1 MFSGYELRGR
11 LFGLIASLVVLV
23 SITAICTWLW
33 TYHSAP
39 LLEIAK
45 DRFSLSF
52 VLALLI
58 LLYLLLIALRAAHEP
73 QYGMYLFG
81 RAQEVIFLRQVGI
94 LVAPFIVMASLG
106 ISYGIERWQ
115 LPLSLVG
122 WLAAFCAVIGF
133 IKDITGAWLRPIEL
147 ERFFLLPTV
156 QPEAGKK
163 LLTESSIKPPE
174 DCRQLM
180 PTWQGRVLCVPTTTD
195 WEVLNG
201 FLISPKVNLA
211 LQNSNS
217 VLSKRELKRLATA
230 YKLPESLLNFRET
243 ALIHTRAKGGLLHNE
258 SKIRL
263 CDDLFRNLD
272 TTTSRPI
279 EIQKTSYYLSVCSN
293 ELTGFEII
301 PRDGASRTGT
311 DLFNYVRLAPSGMV
325 IDLKNSQLSNH
336 LGGGTL
342 GITRQ
347 GKIFLNKQG
356 RLNVVSPGLLVP
368 SGSGSFDWKDQRR
381 ATDLST
387 LVKTGL
393 ERELIEECGLAPAN
407 IGKTI
412 VLGMGRDL
420 ARGGKP
426 EFFGVTLLIENDQVV
441 QPSIKVAEVGFVDLH
456 DDIDLVLG
464 KPEHIVEQLEKWL
477 DKNHARCS
485 TTLVLNL
492 RLLIAA
498 SPEVHAEIFSHLNA

>member
-1 MFSGYELRGR
+1 MFSGFELRGR
-11 LFGLIASLVVLV
+11 RFGLLALLVVLV
-23 SITAICTWLW
+23 CITATCTWLW
-33 TYHSAP
+33 IHHSTP
-39 LLEIAK
+39 LLEIAM

-52 VLALLI
+52 VLALLV
-58 LLYLLLIALRAAHEP
+58 LLYLLLIAVRAAHEP
-73 QYGMYLFG
+73 QYGMFLFG
-81 RAQEVIFLRQVGI
+81 RAQEVIFLRQGGL
-94 LVAPFIVMASLG
+94 LVAPFIVIASLG
-106 ISYGIERWQ
+106 IGYYKEPWQ
-115 LPLSLVG
+115 APLSLVG
-122 WLAAFCAVIGF
+122 WLAAVYAVYGF

-147 ERFFLLPTV
+147 ERFFLLPMV
-156 QPEAGKK
+156 RPESGKA

-174 DCRQLM
+174 DSRQLQ
-180 PTWQGRVLCVPTTTD
+180 PAWRGRVLCVPTTTD
-195 WEVLNG
+195 WEVLEG
-201 FLISPKVNLA
+201 FLVSPKVNLA

-217 VLSKRELKRLATA
+217 VLSKRELKRLANG

-272 TTTSRPI
+272 ATTSRPM

-301 PRDGASRTGT
+301 PRDGASKTGT
-311 DLFNYVRLAPSGMV
+311 DLFNYVRLAQSGMV

-342 GITRQ
+342 AITPQ
-347 GKIFLNKQG
+347 GKILLNKQG

-368 SGSGSFDWKDQRR
+368 SGSGSFDWKDQRG
-381 ATDLST
+381 AADLST

-393 ERELIEECGLAPAN
+393 ERELREECGLAPAN

-426 EFFGVTLLIENDQVV
+426 EFFGVTLLTQNGEVV

-464 KPEHIVEQLEKWL
+464 KPEQIVDELEKWL
-477 DKNHARCS
+477 DQNRARCS
-485 TTLVLNL
+485 TTLVVNL
-492 RLLIAA
+492 KLLMAA
-498 SPEVHAEIFSHLNA
+498 SPQVHAEIFSHLHA